1 MTIDEGLLAQGL
13 VLAFIAAASIGVSA
27 SIPEPWRGRITV
39 LAIVLTPVAILSV
52 LGAIWTAVALR

>member
-13 VLAFIAAASIGVSA
+13 MFAFIAAASIGVSA
-27 SIPEPWRGRITV
+27 SIPEPWRGRLTV
-39 LAIVLTPVAILSV
+39 LAFVLIPGAILSV